1 MNLSLQISRG
11 LAALA
16 LGIAVSAYAMTHASV
31 PATSAIP
38 MLAAIS
44 VTATPMGRMHVL
56 HQNERCET
64 GVVVGAPIDLGP
76 RAPSR
81 QAR

>member
-16 LGIAVSAYAMTHASV
+16 LGIAVSAYAITRAPV

-38 MLAAIS
+38 TLAAIS
-44 VTATPMGRMHVL
+44 VTATPMGRTRAVHRR
-56 HQNERCET
+56 ERCET
-64 GVVVGAPIDLGP
+64 SVVVGAPIDLG
-76 RAPSR
+76 
-81 QAR
+81 ARTAAR

>member
-16 LGIAVSAYAMTHASV
+16 LGVTVSAYAMTHAPV

-38 MLAAIS
+38 TLAAIS
-44 VTATPMGRMHVL
+44 VTATPMGRTHVL
-56 HQNERCET
+56 RRSERCET
-64 GVVVGAPIDLGP
+64 SVVVGAPIDLG
-76 RAPSR
+76 
-81 QAR
+81 ARTAAR